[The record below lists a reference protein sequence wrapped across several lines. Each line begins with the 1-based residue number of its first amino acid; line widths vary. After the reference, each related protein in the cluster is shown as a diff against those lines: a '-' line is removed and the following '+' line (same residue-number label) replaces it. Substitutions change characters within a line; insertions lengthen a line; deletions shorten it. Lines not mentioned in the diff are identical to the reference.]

1 MNEVVA
7 NATLSEC
14 LNPPERIVF
23 PTVLNGGEVL
33 EKTFGN
39 GTGLTI
45 SDLGGLSSVMQE
57 SNRGNHGCGS
67 GTEDFTDTAGFQ
79 TFKDLIDG
87 NPSFTGFQI
96 PMPSQFQD
104 RLAGDS
110 RQNGAV

>member
-1 MNEVVA
+1 MKLLS

-45 SDLGGLSSVMQE
+45 TDLGGLSTVME
-57 SNRGNHGCGS
+57 
-67 GTEDFTDTAGFQ
+67 
-79 TFKDLIDG
+79 
-87 NPSFTGFQI
+87 
-96 PMPSQFQD
+96 
-104 RLAGDS
+104 
-110 RQNGAV
+110 

>member
-23 PTVLNGGEVL
+23 PAVLNGGEVL

-45 SDLGGLSSVMQE
+45 PDLGGLSSVMQE

-67 GTEDFTDTAGFQ
+67 GTEDFTDSA
-79 TFKDLIDG
+79 
-87 NPSFTGFQI
+87 
-96 PMPSQFQD
+96 
-104 RLAGDS
+104 
-110 RQNGAV
+110 

>member
-23 PTVLNGGEVL
+23 PTVLNGGEVF

-45 SDLGGLSSVMQE
+45 TDLGGLSTVME
-57 SNRGNHGCGS
+57 
-67 GTEDFTDTAGFQ
+67 
-79 TFKDLIDG
+79 
-87 NPSFTGFQI
+87 
-96 PMPSQFQD
+96 
-104 RLAGDS
+104 
-110 RQNGAV
+110 

>member
-7 NATLSEC
+7 NANLSEC

-45 SDLGGLSSVMQE
+45 TDLGGLFTVME
-57 SNRGNHGCGS
+57 
-67 GTEDFTDTAGFQ
+67 
-79 TFKDLIDG
+79 
-87 NPSFTGFQI
+87 
-96 PMPSQFQD
+96 
-104 RLAGDS
+104 
-110 RQNGAV
+110 